1 MGQLA
6 AVQDP
11 DLVTLAVA
19 RAKEGDTNAHSL
31 PLCPVR
37 RRCLRL
43 CEQTSCTAWTS
54 PGRSTQS
61 VFAKLMTTLQRY
73 EPGEVPFAAWI
84 LRVSRNAALDNL
96 VARDDAQLRQVLLR
110 LREGRRLPLPRQTVS
125 LSDRS

>member
-1 MGQLA
+1 MGQLT

-19 RAKEGDTNAHSL
+19 RAKEGDTNAL
-31 PLCPVR
+31 LFLYVR
-37 RRCLRL
+37 FADDVCAYVNNIVHGLDESRDI
-43 CEQTSCTAWTS
+43 
-54 PGRSTQS
+54 TQS

-110 LREGRRLPLPRQTVS
+110 LQDRRLPLPRRTL
-125 LSDRS
+125 LSSEAGD